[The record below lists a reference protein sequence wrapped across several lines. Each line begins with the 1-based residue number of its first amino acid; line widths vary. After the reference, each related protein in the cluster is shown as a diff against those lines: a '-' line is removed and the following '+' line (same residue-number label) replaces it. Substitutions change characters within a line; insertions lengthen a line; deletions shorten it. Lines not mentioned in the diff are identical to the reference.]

1 MLPRYPVTWKFSPS
15 TSRPD
20 KNQNTEEWKS
30 WGTLSTKLITSEKKP
45 DKETGESE
53 GKEEEEEE
61 SEREGW
67 EGENKGWENNLW
79 Y

>member
-1 MLPRYPVTWKFSPS
+1 MLPRYSVTWKFSLS

-53 GKEEEEEE
+53 GKEE
-61 SEREGW
+61 SEGEGW
-67 EGENKGWENNLW
+67 EEENKGWENNLW